1 MNSRVLLP
9 LVLGLCGSAATLS
22 AENRLRLPVGTSPHT
37 LQMRA
42 SAWRLAANTDSDKDK
57 SADEDA
63 EEESIFDLPTG
74 EGLAI
79 ESGSLDRLVRRR
91 LEADVLA
98 PPAPLSEKLIFRFN
112 LGMGLDGGLPSGD
125 PRLSGHCS
133 DQTENSC
140 LNEAGDYQRL
150 RIYSF
155 GDGVIGTRGLGMS
168 GLNSYF
174 AAHYRF
180 NQEFSQSAAAIP
192 SIYDQDL
199 QRTLVRS
206 AYAELEDVFE
216 NPWLRPLYAR
226 AGRSFQ
232 YGLSVMHFDG
242 LTVGYDTRSIKVS
255 AYAGQRTPLYEPRLV
270 DNITGGGTV
279 SGWKFRVDL
288 FELKRWPL
296 VVFAS
301 QLRFE
306 EKNHFRTGFALRW
319 NRDML
324 LSSSLRALDGSMAR
338 SHFRL
343 RARISDVTTVNVQLT
358 NRSKNDWSYGL
369 LQLRSPGNMAE
380 SDASAPRPYLDLG
393 PVYPRSLLSVRYGTV
408 LLRNLDLLLRA
419 SAALDRRHEGVAPN
433 SFSSSY
439 AELGGATE
447 VRVRRS
453 LRVGAALS
461 ARQYFLGNERTSLV
475 PGRPDDLPA
484 TLGATGVNSF
494 WEGGLNFN
502 YSPGARQFSA
512 SSEVYGR
519 RYAFRSEYLAENST
533 DFRSGGRFSLEGWVQ
548 DRVRLKAEYDLS
560 FGALVMAPELRT
572 LKTFRV
578 LVEGSF

>member
-1 MNSRVLLP
+1 
-9 LVLGLCGSAATLS
+9 
-22 AENRLRLPVGTSPHT
+22 
-37 LQMRA
+37 MRA
-42 SAWRLAANTDSDKDK
+42 SAWRVAA
-57 SADEDA
+57 A
-63 EEESIFDLPTG
+63 EESKPDQKPDEESIFALPG
-74 EGLAI
+74 EEGLTI
-79 ESGSLDRLVRRR
+79 ESGSLDRLVRRK
-91 LEADVLA
+91 LEADVQA
-98 PPAPLSEKLIFRFN
+98 PPEPLSDRLIFRFN
-112 LGMGLDGGLPSGD
+112 IGMGLDGGQPSGN
-125 PRLSGHCS
+125 PRLSGHCAN
-133 DQTENSC
+133 QTIDSC
-140 LNEAGDYQRL
+140 LNEASDYQRL

-155 GDGVIGTRGLGMS
+155 GDGVIGTRGLGME

-180 NQEFSQSAAAIP
+180 NQKFSQSAAALP

-199 QRTLVRS
+199 QRPMVRS
-206 AYAELEDVFE
+206 AYGELEDVFE
-216 NPWLRPLYAR
+216 NRWLKPLYAR
-226 AGRSFQ
+226 AGRSYQ
-232 YGLSVMHFDG
+232 YGLTVMHFDG
-242 LTVGYDTRSIKVS
+242 LTVGYDTPMLKVS
-255 AYAGQRTPLYEPRLV
+255 AYGGQRTTLYEPRLL
-270 DNITGGGTV
+270 DTSSGGGV
-279 SGWKFRVDL
+279 AGWNIRGDL
-288 FELKRWPL
+288 YEFKRWPV

-301 QLRFE
+301 QLSYE

-319 NRDML
+319 NRDIL
-324 LSSSLRALDGSMAR
+324 LSSSLRTLDGSMAR

-343 RARISDVTTVNVQLT
+343 RARVSDVTTVNVQLT

-369 LQLRSPGNMAE
+369 LQLNSPSTPPGAVT
-380 SDASAPRPYLDLG
+380 DASTPRPYLDLG
-393 PVYPRSLLSVRYGTV
+393 PVLPRSLLSVRYGTV
-408 LLRNLDLLLRA
+408 LLRNLDLLVHA
-419 SAALDRRHEGVAPN
+419 SAALDRRFKDVAAS

-461 ARQYFLGNERTSLV
+461 ARQYFLGNERSVNLF
-475 PGRPDDLPA
+475 PGQPDALPE
-484 TLGATGVNSF
+484 TLASTGVNSF

-512 SSEVYGR
+512 NSEVYGR

-533 DFRSGGRFSLEGWVQ
+533 DLRSGGRFSLEGWVE
-548 DRVRLKAEYDLS
+548 DRIRLKAEYDLS